1 MDSFEKKFQKDYHF
15 EKAGRRNELKSS
27 SSA

>member
-1 MDSFEKKFQKDYHF
+1 MDSFKKKFQKDYVF
-15 EKAGRRNELKSS
+15 ENAGRRNELKSS